1 MLFDIFKY
9 SFCLIAT
16 PAIVILSYLNYNNKS
31 MANFCVDTMM
41 IYCRIEEN
49 LIKYKTTIDTLYR
62 KQTRIH
68 RFSPPDD
75 VFFYKNNIVIGNTT
89 IVNLIIGSYLCD
101 REYDF
106 VTYELISDSGEKI
119 CRIFD
124 DETVMMNEFTE
135 NQQILCSPSKTH
147 ILSAL
152 LIITRNG
159 KDELYDI
166 TPKGLGVELVGNSL
180 YSYNFIKYFFNIDP
194 GINYTVKIIDNNI
207 GEMYLVNNLQQST
220 VVSIENG
227 RLVAKKTMLEVDD
240 DDDDG
245 DDGEVGVDVDDVA
258 AAEDYNVEVSEGLL
272 SKLSRL
278 IKNDVVKQD

>member
-31 MANFCVDTMM
+31 VANFCVDTMM
-41 IYCRIEEN
+41 LYCRIEEN
-49 LIKYKTTIDTLYR
+49 LIKYKKTMETAYR

-106 VTYELISDSGEKI
+106 VTYELTSDSGEKI

-124 DETVMMNEFTE
+124 DETYMLDEFTE
-135 NQQILCSPSKTH
+135 NQQILCSPSKKY

-159 KDELYDI
+159 ADELYDV

-180 YSYNFIKYFFNIDP
+180 YSYNFIKYFFDIDP
-194 GINYTVKIIDNNI
+194 GNNYKVKIIDNNTC
-207 GEMYLVNNLQQST
+207 ELFLVNNVKQIS

-227 RLVAKKTMLEVDD
+227 RMVVKNTMLEVDND
-240 DDDDG
+240 SNDDG
-245 DDGEVGVDVDDVA
+245 DVGLDLDDVA
-258 AAEDYNVEVSEGLL
+258 AVEDYNVEVSEGLL
-272 SKLSRL
+272 TKLSRL
-278 IKNDVVKQD
+278 IKTDVKQD